1 MKKFELISFEICII
15 LFIFQYQIMNIFTN
29 TNGYDKQPSV
39 AIACTLV
46 MHGADL
52 TIRNKKN
59 QIPFDLCSDPHLRRI
74 LTQKNM

>member
-1 MKKFELISFEICII
+1 
-15 LFIFQYQIMNIFTN
+15 MNIFTN
-29 TNGYDKQPSV
+29 TNGYDKRTSV

-52 TIRNKKN
+52 TARNKKN
-59 QIPFDLCSDPHLRRI
+59 QTPFDLCSDPYLCRI